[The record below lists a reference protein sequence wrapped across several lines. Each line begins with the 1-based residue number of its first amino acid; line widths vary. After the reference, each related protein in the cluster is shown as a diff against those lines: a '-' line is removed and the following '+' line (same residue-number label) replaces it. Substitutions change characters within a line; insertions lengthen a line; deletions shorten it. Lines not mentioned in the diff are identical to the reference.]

1 MTMIFEAEDLS
12 QASPATVSR
21 CGMVFLEPHCI
32 GWLPLVKSFMNKI
45 QMQLQKFE
53 QGIFKKIK
61 WLLNSG
67 LAWCKQ
73 YGKFP
78 IYNQEMILTK
88 NFINMVKIQFEEIV
102 AEQAKNI

>member
-1 MTMIFEAEDLS
+1 
-12 QASPATVSR
+12 
-21 CGMVFLEPHCI
+21 
-32 GWLPLVKSFMNKI
+32 MNKI

-78 IYNQEMILTK
+78 IYN
-88 NFINMVKIQFEEIV
+88 
-102 AEQAKNI
+102 